1 MLSFTDCVYT
11 HCRTPRTHKFHQN
24 SSIHPT
30 TISQINQINHNE
42 SKIIMTVQAI
52 IKGLKKKKTLE
63 EISPILT
70 QEVVCSVI
78 YVLY

>member
-1 MLSFTDCVYT
+1 
-11 HCRTPRTHKFHQN
+11 
-24 SSIHPT
+24 
-30 TISQINQINHNE
+30 
-42 SKIIMTVQAI
+42 MTVQAI